1 MAQPQITQEI
11 QKLITPADSADL
23 WRAVAKIFKV
33 GLEIAGVIAVIAVIV
48 TGLMFV
54 TSTGDPAKVAR
65 ARNAL
70 LAAILGTLIISLAY
84 GLALLIQK
92 RVTGQ

>member
-1 MAQPQITQEI
+1 MTEAIKNLIQPAEGVDFWGAIGN
-11 QKLITPADSADL
+11 
-23 WRAVAKIFKV
+23 IFRV

-70 LAAILGTLIISLAY
+70 IAAILGTLIISLAY
-84 GLALLIQK
+84 GIAFLVQK
-92 RVTGQ
+92 TITG